1 MLAKTPESFKNVSLL
16 FDEYILPKLQ
26 TVSNHSTKNR
36 APLLFFGL
44 ISGGRSLGFVVTRD
58 EQIRK
63 SRDREKPVF
72 DERSYKSDLTIT
84 PKILGFDT
92 V

>member
-1 MLAKTPESFKNVSLL
+1 
-16 FDEYILPKLQ
+16 
-26 TVSNHSTKNR
+26 
-36 APLLFFGL
+36 
-44 ISGGRSLGFVVTRD
+44 VVTRD

-84 PKILGFDT
+84 PKLLGFDT